1 MTRSRKSAKDA
12 GTRFASHV
20 SAWLAGRLGDGGI
33 ERRATTGALDRG
45 DITGL
50 VTSDGRR
57 VIAECKDYGGR
68 YLVGE
73 WLKEAQTEARNDR
86 AAVGVVIAKRR
97 GTTDPGDQVVFTTVR
112 DLAVLLGADRDTD

>member
-1 MTRSRKSAKDA
+1 MTRTRKSAKEA

-20 SAWLAGRLGDGGI
+20 SAWLAGRLGNGGI

-45 DITGL
+45 DVTGL
-50 VTSDGRR
+50 FTVDGKR
-57 VIAECKDYGGR
+57 VVAELKDYGGR

-73 WLKEAQTEARNDR
+73 WLTEARTEARNDK

-97 GTTDPGDQVVFTTVR
+97 GITDPGRQVVFMELQ
-112 DLAVLLGADRDTD
+112 DLAVLLGADAE